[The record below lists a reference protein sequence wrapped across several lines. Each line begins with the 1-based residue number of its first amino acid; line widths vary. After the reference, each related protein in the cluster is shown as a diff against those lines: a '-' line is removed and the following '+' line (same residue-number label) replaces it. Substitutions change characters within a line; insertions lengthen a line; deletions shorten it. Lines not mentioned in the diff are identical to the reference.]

1 MLPAPGMIIVRACT
15 LNTSHKDGDVPMQGW
30 EIPIG
35 NVSPI
40 VGAKDEGEGGGEGGA
55 NGAERHRQKDGCL
68 PATEIPIPIPNM

>member
-1 MLPAPGMIIVRACT
+1 
-15 LNTSHKDGDVPMQGW
+15 MQGW

-68 PATEIPIPIPNM
+68 PATEIPIPIPNTNLYFTRVWICQIGKRTWINAMAQ